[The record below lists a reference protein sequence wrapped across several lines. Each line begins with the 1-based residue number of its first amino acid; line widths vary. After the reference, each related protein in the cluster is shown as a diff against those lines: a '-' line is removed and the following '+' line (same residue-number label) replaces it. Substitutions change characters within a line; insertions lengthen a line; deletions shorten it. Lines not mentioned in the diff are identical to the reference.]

1 MKKNAIFAF
10 IKIAPEHLK
19 LKFPDIE
26 PELLEQISEFSEVK
40 EVQSGDVL
48 VPNSQINWS
57 NGKFSLM

>member
-1 MKKNAIFAF
+1 M
-10 IKIAPEHLK
+10 KIAPEHLK

-48 VPNSQINWS
+48 VRT
-57 NGKFSLM
+57 G